1 MRHLLHVASHS
12 DTNAM
17 TVEELAA
24 TFRYAVLRGDEFL
37 RDCVHIKVYYI
48 DLFQAFLLI
57 SLQGLV
63 LEDLIRHVHTLFDDQ
78 PSTSP
83 PVPSPAVDAAADT
96 TSSTFPSGS
105 VLDAELPLPSEV
117 DATGTTTRRLRT
129 TGVIPT
135 SSPSSFSSLASDVT
149 LESRLTPS
157 PTALPSPLLGP
168 NTLVEGVETNSQE

>member
-1 MRHLLHVASHS
+1 MV
-12 DTNAM
+12 
-17 TVEELAA
+17 
-24 TFRYAVLRGDEFL
+24 
-37 RDCVHIKVYYI
+37 
-48 DLFQAFLLI
+48 DLFNLFLLI
-57 SLQGLV
+57 SLERLV

-83 PVPSPAVDAAADT
+83 PVLSPAVDAAVET
-96 TSSTFPSGS
+96 TSSTFTSGS
-105 VLDAELPLPSEV
+105 VLGTELPQPSEV
-117 DATGTTTRRLRT
+117 DATGTTAQRLRT

-135 SSPSSFSSLASDVT
+135 SSPSSFSSLPSDVT